1 MAPSVATLIKVSAAS
16 GNNMKEG
23 FWHQAKTAVRGGR
36 KAPFWEIFPSR
47 KCIID
52 VSDSEI
58 EYIFWQ
64 I

>member
-1 MAPSVATLIKVSAAS
+1 MAPSVATFNKVRAAS
-16 GNNMKEG
+16 GNNMKER
-23 FWHQAKTAVRGGR
+23 FQHQTSCSQGR
-36 KAPFWEIFPSR
+36 RKGPILRNFPSR

-58 EYIFWQ
+58 EYLFWQ

>member
-1 MAPSVATLIKVSAAS
+1 MAPSVATFIKVSAAS
-16 GNNMKEG
+16 GNNMKER
-23 FWHQAKTAVRGGR
+23 FRHQAKTAIRGGR
-36 KAPFWEIFPSR
+36 KAPFGEIFPSR
-47 KCIID
+47 KCIIH